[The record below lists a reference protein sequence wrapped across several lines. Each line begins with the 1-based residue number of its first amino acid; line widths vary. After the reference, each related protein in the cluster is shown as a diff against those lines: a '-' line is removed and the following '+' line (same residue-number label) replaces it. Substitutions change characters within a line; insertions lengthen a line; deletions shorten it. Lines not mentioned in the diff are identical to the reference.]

1 MLEPSDTLA
10 IHALV
15 SLYGHLIDEQQYQRM
30 HELFTVDAIYDISAF
45 GKGVITGHQAIAAF
59 LQGSEAAH
67 PVAHHATNIILAEAS
82 ASRAVLSSKGLGV
95 LRDGRVASVI
105 YHDEMIKGPEGW
117 RIGKRV
123 ALPQISRK

>member
-45 GKGVITGHQAIAAF
+45 
-59 LQGSEAAH
+59 
-67 PVAHHATNIILAEAS
+67 
-82 ASRAVLSSKGLGV
+82 
-95 LRDGRVASVI
+95 
-105 YHDEMIKGPEGW
+105 
-117 RIGKRV
+117 
-123 ALPQISRK
+123 